1 MANTGICYGES
12 SSEKRNLLCAVKHP
26 QIKDKGGLMLIGYA
40 RVSTIDQNLDLQ
52 LDALNRAGCKRIFQ
66 DEGISGAK
74 ANRPGLDETLKTL
87 KRGDHL
93 IVWKLDRLGRS
104 LRHLIDL
111 ITGFEEKGIGFT
123 SISDGIDT
131 TTPIGKLFFHLSG
144 AFAEY
149 ETNINSERTKA
160 GMAAAKARGVK
171 MGRPRKRTPDQQQE
185 IAKFDS
191 ARLDAAAKNIG
202 VDKQPFRDNDETV
215 Q

>member
-1 MANTGICYGES
+1 
-12 SSEKRNLLCAVKHP
+12 
-26 QIKDKGGLMLIGYA
+26 MLIGYA

-52 LDALNRAGCKRIFQ
+52 LDALNRAGCTRIFQ

-74 ANRPGLDETLKTL
+74 ANRPGLDETLKAL

-111 ITGFEEKGIGFT
+111 INSFEQSGIGFT
-123 SISDGIDT
+123 SLSDGIDT

-171 MGRPRKRTPDQQQE
+171 MGRPRKLTPEQQQE
-185 IAKFDS
+185 ITKFSGAALDVA
-191 ARLDAAAKNIG
+191 AREIG
-202 VDKQPFRDNDETV
+202 TDIRHIDEDDEV
-215 Q
+215 FH

>member
-1 MANTGICYGES
+1 
-12 SSEKRNLLCAVKHP
+12 
-26 QIKDKGGLMLIGYA
+26 MLIGYA

-52 LDALNRAGCKRIFQ
+52 LDALHRAGCERIFQ

-74 ANRPGLDETLKTL
+74 AKRPGLEETLKAL

-111 ITGFEEKGIGFT
+111 ITTFEEKGIGFT

-171 MGRPRKRTPDQQQE
+171 MGRPRKRTPAQQQE
-185 IAKFDS
+185 IAKFES
-191 ARLDAAAKNIG
+191 ASLDATARQIG
-202 VDKQPFRDNDETV
+202 ADNSVAESQDDPAH
-215 Q
+215 

>member
-1 MANTGICYGES
+1 
-12 SSEKRNLLCAVKHP
+12 
-26 QIKDKGGLMLIGYA
+26 MLIGYA

-52 LDALNRAGCKRIFQ
+52 LDALTRAGCEKVFK

-74 ANRPGLDETLKTL
+74 AKRPGLEQTLKTL

-93 IVWKLDRLGRS
+93 IVWKLARLGRS

-111 ITGFEEKGIGFT
+111 ITSFEEKGIGFT

-144 AFAEY
+144 ACAEY
-149 ETNINSERTKA
+149 ERNINSERTKA

-171 MGRPRKRTPDQQQE
+171 MGRPRKPDDHQQQE

-191 ARLDAAAKNIG
+191 ERLDATARALG
-202 VDKQPFRDNDETV
+202 ADNSVAESQDDPIH
-215 Q
+215 

>member
-1 MANTGICYGES
+1 
-12 SSEKRNLLCAVKHP
+12 
-26 QIKDKGGLMLIGYA
+26 MLIGYA
-40 RVSTIDQNLDLQ
+40 RISTIDQNLDLQ

-74 ANRPGLDETLKTL
+74 AKRPGLEETLKAL

-93 IVWKLDRLGRS
+93 VVWKLDRLGRS

-111 ITGFEEKGIGFT
+111 ITSFEEKGIGFT

-171 MGRPRKRTPDQQQE
+171 MGRPRKLTAAQQQE
-185 IAKFDS
+185 VTKFSSTVLDVA
-191 ARLDAAAKNIG
+191 AREIG
-202 VDKQPFRDNDETV
+202 ADMRPND
-215 Q
+215 QDDDILH